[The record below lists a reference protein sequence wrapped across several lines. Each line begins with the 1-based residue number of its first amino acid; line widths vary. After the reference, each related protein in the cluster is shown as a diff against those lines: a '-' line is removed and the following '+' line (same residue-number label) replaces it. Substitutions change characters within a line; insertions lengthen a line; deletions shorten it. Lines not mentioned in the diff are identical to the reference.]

1 MPTRHCRRTGGAAG
15 GRSTGS
21 RARYRSPTRRAR
33 SPRAAARRR
42 RRRCRA
48 VRRRTPSRRPMS
60 RCGSPDRGSGRGR
73 GCGPAGSLRRRPPTS
88 RDPAGDACPRRWG
101 RPWRHRHRPRRC
113 RSPGPSGGPL
123 VTYSFGSS
131 TPVTSASPCAPPFI
145 ATVEMTDVRVGSR
158 NVTPSA
164 SATAMRSTSS
174 TRTPGSVPSATA
186 ASSALRASPV
196 PGEPRTT
203 VVPGDAAVSFV
214 S

>member
-21 RARYRSPTRRAR
+21 RARCRSPRLRAR
-33 SPRAAARRR
+33 TRRAAARRR
-42 RRRCRA
+42 RRVA
-48 VRRRTPSRRPMS
+48 VRFDHVDRPGAGVPV
-60 RCGSPDRGSGRGR
+60 GSPGPGSGRGR
-73 GCGPAGSLRRRPPTS
+73 GCGPAGSLRRRPPRS
-88 RDPAGDACPRRWG
+88 RDPAADACPRRWG

-131 TPVTSASPCAPPFI
+131 TPVTRASPWAPPFI
-145 ATVEMTDVRVGSR
+145 ATVEMTEVRVGSR
-158 NVTPSA
+158 NVTPAA

-196 PGEPRTT
+196 PGLPRTT
-203 VVPGDAAVSFV
+203 VVPGDAGSELRL
-214 S
+214 